1 MKRLNKLSKTRRRG
15 SALAI
20 STMLATAICGCAAQ
34 RADLAQFSSLLPTAN
49 VAQAQT
55 PIPSDWAGVEQD
67 LLAEHNRVRQNP
79 QSYLPILKAHLN
91 KMNRQGNIPNGCGR
105 NCTLMTQEGRP
116 AVEEAIRFLENQPAV
131 GPLTLSE
138 GIAQAAKAHA
148 RSQQDG
154 SFGHAGADG
163 SSPASRVARFAV
175 DNGGVGENIAY
186 GPTTAQEVVMNLIVD
201 DGVAD
206 RGHRINLFQP
216 DWSLAGAG
224 CGPHAGYGSVCVI
237 DYARLPRG
245 AAAADR
251 EFTIVNNGTVNL
263 LSLRVAGADLLEEPL
278 AVGQSRKV
286 SLRSGCEVD
295 LNIKMGGNYLPLS
308 WDNLDLCL
316 ATLTIDRQNNFK
328 VTY

>member
-1 MKRLNKLSKTRRRG
+1 MKRLKKLSRTRRRG

-20 STMLATAICGCAAQ
+20 AALAATATCGYAAQ
-34 RADLAQFSSLLPTAN
+34 RADLPQLSALLPTAN

-55 PIPSDWAGVEQD
+55 PLPSDWAKVEQD
-67 LLAEHNRVRQNP
+67 LIAEHNRVRQNP
-79 QSYLPILKAHLN
+79 QSYVPILKSHLD

-105 NCTLMTQEGRP
+105 NCTLTTQEGRP

-131 GPLTLSE
+131 GPLTRSE
-138 GIAQAAKAHA
+138 GIAQAAKSHA
-148 RSQQDG
+148 LSQQDG
-154 SFGHAGADG
+154 SFGHNGPNG

-175 DNGGVGENIAY
+175 ENGGVGENIAY

-216 DWSLAGAG
+216 NWSLAGAG

-245 AAAADR
+245 AAAADQQ
-251 EFTIVNNGTVNL
+251 FTVVNDGTVDL
-263 LSLRVAGADLLEEPL
+263 LSLQVAGADVLGEPL
-278 AVGQSRKV
+278 AVGQSRKI
-286 SLRSGCEVD
+286 SLSNGCEVD
-295 LNIKMGGNYLPLS
+295 LDIKMGGNYLPLK